1 MSRRRGRAGQQ
12 ATAREVEPQGAATRA
27 MAAEPVPQA
36 AEPVP
41 RAAEPVPVEAGGL
54 ALSEAEARRVDLT
67 WAGAMVALLVLV
79 YVLLSVFSGVSVPV
93 LLAVTVAYV
102 LNPWVTRL
110 QRRGVERTWGS
121 ALVFAGG
128 TLLLLAFLL
137 YLVPVLRDQAL
148 KLPGL
153 ISEALRRLVPR
164 VEELVGRPLPE
175 LVRQRTAELGAQ
187 ASQLLQDVGP
197 VVAGVLAA
205 FASNTARVVTTL
217 LGLLLVP
224 VMGFFFLQDWP
235 QLMQQVQRL
244 VPRRAVGLVDRRF
257 AEVDEVL
264 SAFVSG
270 QLTVGSILSVI
281 YAVGL
286 SLGRIEMALV
296 IGAIAGFGNM
306 VPYLGTAVGV
316 VLAVLGVVLSWHG
329 PWQLAVV
336 VATFVVGQLAEGFV
350 ITPRVVGDKVGL
362 SPVTV
367 ILAVLAFGDL
377 FGFTG
382 VLLAV
387 PTAAILK
394 VVLRVV
400 VERYQRTALYTGH
413 GGARP

>member
-1 MSRRRGRAGQQ
+1 MRRNKGRAGQQ
-12 ATAREVEPQGAATRA
+12 ATARKAEAP
-27 MAAEPVPQA
+27 EPVSQA
-36 AEPVP
+36 PVQ
-41 RAAEPVPVEAGGL
+41 AGASEV
-54 ALSEAEARRVDLT
+54 ALSEAEARRVDLA
-67 WAGAMVALLVLV
+67 WAGAMVVLLVLV
-79 YVLLSVFSGVSVPV
+79 FVLLSVFSGVSVPV
-93 LLAVTVAYV
+93 LLAVAVAYV
-102 LNPWVTRL
+102 LNPLVTRL
-110 QRRGVERTWGS
+110 QRRGVERTWGT

-128 TLLLLAFLL
+128 SLLLLGFLL

-153 ISEALRRLVPR
+153 ISEALHRLVPR
-164 VEELVGRPLPE
+164 VEELVGRPLPD

-187 ASQLLQDVGP
+187 ASQLLQNVGP

-235 QLMQQVQRL
+235 RLMEQVRRL
-244 VPRRAVGLVDRRF
+244 VPRRAVALVDRRF

-270 QLTVGSILSVI
+270 QLTVGAILSVI

-329 PWQLAVV
+329 PWQLGV
-336 VATFVVGQLAEGFV
+336 VAATFIVGQLAEGFV

-367 ILAVLAFGDL
+367 ILAVLAFGEL

-394 VVLRVV
+394 VVLSVV
-400 VERYQRTALYTGH
+400 VERYQRMALYTGVED
-413 GGARP
+413 ARR